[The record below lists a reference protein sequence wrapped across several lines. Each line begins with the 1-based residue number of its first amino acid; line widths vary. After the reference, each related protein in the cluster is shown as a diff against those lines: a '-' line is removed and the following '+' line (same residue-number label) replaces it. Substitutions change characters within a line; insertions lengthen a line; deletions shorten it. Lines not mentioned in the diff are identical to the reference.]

1 MNINEI
7 KRKII
12 PILLKHGVKRAS
24 IFGSY
29 ARGEQNEASDV
40 DILVEFGEGKSLLDL
55 VRLKYELEKA
65 LGKKVD
71 LLTYNSIHPLLKDRI
86 LKEAV
91 DILWKKM

>member
-1 MNINEI
+1 MNVREI
-7 KRKII
+7 KIKII

-29 ARGEQNEASDV
+29 ARGEHKETSDV

-55 VRLKYELEKA
+55 VRLKYELEEV

-91 DILWKKM
+91 DIL

>member
-1 MNINEI
+1 MNVNEI
-7 KRKII
+7 KAKII

-29 ARGEQNEASDV
+29 ARGEQKDTSDV
-40 DILVEFGEGKSLLDL
+40 DILVEFGKGKSLLDL
-55 VRLKYELEKA
+55 VRLKYELEEV

-91 DILWKKM
+91 DIL

>member
-29 ARGEQNEASDV
+29 ARNEQKETSDI

-55 VRLKYELEKA
+55 VRLKYELEEV
-65 LGKKVD
+65 LGKEVD
-71 LLTYNSIHPLLKDRI
+71 VLTYNSIHPLLKDRI
-86 LKEAV
+86 LNEAV
-91 DILWKKM
+91 DVLWEKM